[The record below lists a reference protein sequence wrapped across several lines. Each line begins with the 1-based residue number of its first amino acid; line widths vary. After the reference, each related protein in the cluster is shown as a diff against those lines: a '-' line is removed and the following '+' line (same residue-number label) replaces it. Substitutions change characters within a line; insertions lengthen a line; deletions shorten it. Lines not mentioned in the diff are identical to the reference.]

1 MSIPPGQPPE
11 PPGGQ
16 TGGQNWQPE
25 PPPPPPPQPPG
36 VPGYGG
42 GQPGSP
48 EIPNYLVWSILTTI
62 FCCLPFGIV
71 SIVHAARVDGRR
83 ASGDIQGAMEASRK
97 AKTWAIVAASA
108 GVVVALLY
116 LIFFLFIGASVFSG
130 ISELE
135 SFPDSEQFSDFEA
148 PAFP

>member
-1 MSIPPGQPPE
+1 MSTPPGQPPAD
-11 PPGGQ
+11 P
-16 TGGQNWQPE
+16 NWQSQPPQ
-25 PPPPPPPQPPG
+25 PPPPPEA
-36 VPGYGG
+36 PGYGG
-42 GQPGSP
+42 GGGAGGP

-83 ASGDIQGAMEASRK
+83 AGGDIQGAMEASRK

-116 LIFFLFIGASVFSG
+116 LIFFLFVGV
-130 ISELE
+130 
-135 SFPDSEQFSDFEA
+135 SFFAEFQDF
-148 PAFP
+148 